1 MKDFEIADKSYD
13 QETEELTQFLVFWSD
28 GEPELRRASAENVLL
43 FDPENQLPFEN
54 GMYEFL
60 NGQEALLLS
69 EDPEIIVAPTSNEYA
84 YILRV
89 RGNTVETTPNQAS
102 DVLEGVLQV
111 AEEESVDKIMN
122 LYDDIMSSQ
131 VRQHVI
137 DALHSTFEED
147 GRIESATNGWLIDDF
162 YLVDWAASL
171 YTKDDDPDEG
181 DYQRQGSDVV
191 KKDTSYEFVDL
202 KMNRDIE
209 PIEIGIN
216 GERYRLSE
224 REMLFLAKVKW
235 LLNRRHYHPDEP
247 FWRYADRW
255 ASVDEETGEPEAIE
269 EAEKPDLDTFSI

>member
-13 QETEELTQFLVFWSD
+13 QETEELTQFLVFWPD
-28 GEPELRRASAENVLL
+28 GEPGLKIASPENKLL
-43 FDPENQLPFEN
+43 FDPQDQLPFEN

-69 EDPEIIVAPTSNEYA
+69 EDPEVIVAPTNNEYA

-111 AEEESVDKIMN
+111 AEEESVDKILN
-122 LYDDIMSSQ
+122 VYDDIMSSQ

-137 DALHSTFEED
+137 NALLSTFEED
-147 GRIESATNGWLIDDF
+147 ERIESLMNGWLIDDF

-181 DYQRQGSDVV
+181 DYQREGGDVV

-202 KMNRDIE
+202 NLNRDIE
-209 PIEIGIN
+209 PVEVGIN
-216 GERYRLSE
+216 GQRYRLSE

-247 FWRYADRW
+247 FWRYADQW
-255 ASVDEETGEPEAIE
+255 ASVDEETGEPGAIE
-269 EAEKPDLDTFSI
+269 EDEKPDLDTFSI